1 MSPENAALLP
11 ARLASA
17 VALALLAGCSLPPL
31 LPKPAVPEG
40 AVAAPALPALSTPV
54 GGEVLARG
62 DWFVVYLPAPADTL
76 RSIAAQ
82 FLGAPDRDWMIADYN
97 EVDRADPG
105 RPLVVPLKSPNPL
118 GVSADAY
125 QTVPILAYHRFG
137 AGGGRMVVAPAH
149 FAAQLEWLAR
159 HGYRVIPLRALA
171 GFLAGRQ
178 ALPRRS
184 VVITIDD
191 GYESTYRYALPLLR
205 KYGFPATVFV
215 YTDFVGGGGDAL
227 SWPQLHELA
236 ASGLVDVQAHSKS
249 HRNLLE
255 RGPSESDQQYRHVL
269 EAEVRTPR
277 EVLERRLSVPVR
289 HYAFPYG
296 DANEVVLDLLA
307 RQRYEL
313 AVTVNP
319 GGNGF
324 FAQPLMLRRTM
335 IFGDHGLE
343 AFQARLQTSRPILA
357 PATALAC
364 AKLPAANTASFCG
377 TEPLPPLAVDD
388 GAGPALAFEQ
398 ALRER
403 ALLQVHQGRLAEA
416 AGSWEILAAL
426 RPQSAD
432 YRERLART
440 HRQIDEIVPGRL
452 RLAQAALRRGDSEG
466 ASMQFLAVLA
476 LQPEHAQAADALR
489 AIERERIRRQH
500 LGKFSRYTLER
511 RPPAPPTTSSPSP

>member
-1 MSPENAALLP
+1 
-11 ARLASA
+11 
-17 VALALLAGCSLPPL
+17 
-31 LPKPAVPEG
+31 
-40 AVAAPALPALSTPV
+40 
-54 GGEVLARG
+54 
-62 DWFVVYLPAPADTL
+62 
-76 RSIAAQ
+76 AAQ
-82 FLGAPDRDWMIADYN
+82 FLGAPEREWMIADYN
-97 EVDRADPG
+97 EVERADPG
-105 RPLVVPLKSPNPL
+105 RLLVVPLKWPNPL
-118 GVSADAY
+118 GVHADAY

-137 AGGGRMVVAPAH
+137 TGGGRMVVTPAH
-149 FAAQLEWLAR
+149 FEAQLAWLAR
-159 HGYRVIPLRALA
+159 HGYHVLPLRALA
-171 GFLAGRQ
+171 DFLAGRQ
-178 ALPRRS
+178 PLPRRS

-191 GYESTYRYALPLLR
+191 GYESAHRYALPLLR

-227 SWPQLHELA
+227 SWNQLHELA
-236 ASGLVDVQAHSKS
+236 ASGLVDIQAHSKS

-255 RGPSESDQQYRHVL
+255 RGAAESDQQYRQGL

-277 EVLERRLSVPVR
+277 EVLERRLAHPVR

-296 DANEVVLDLLA
+296 DANELVLDLLA
-307 RQRYEL
+307 SQRYEL

-335 IFGDHGLE
+335 IFGDHGLD

-364 AKLPAANTASFCG
+364 AKLAAAGAASFCG
-377 TEPLPPLAVDD
+377 MEPLPPLAVDD
-388 GAGPALAFEQ
+388 GAGPVLAFEH

-403 ALLQVHQGRLAEA
+403 ALLQMQQGRLAEA
-416 AGSWEILAAL
+416 AQAWEVLVAL
-426 RPQSAD
+426 RPHSAD
-432 YRERLART
+432 YRARLART
-440 HRQIDEIVPGRL
+440 REQIAELVPERL

-489 AIERERIRRQH
+489 AIERERVRRQH

-511 RPPAPPTTSSPSP
+511 RPPAPPSAPATTSSPSP